1 MTRFYDIDAANAAV
15 PELDG
20 ILRVLAEQRA
30 ELVRLR
36 DEVLARGSG
45 GGDGAP
51 TAIAERPSRRSD
63 GARPVDD
70 LRLTRLRMQGLIDQM
85 AAGVARIDALGLTL
99 RDIEH
104 GLVDFPALVAG
115 RQVWLCWQRG
125 ETSIGFWHSLD
136 SGFSAG
142 GRWPSWHDRALAVVV
157 GRGRAGKGVP
167 AAPRGRTV
175 GGPRG
180 RPGGLRARRL
190 LRGPRAAGAGLDGHA
205 PTSPSGPC
213 CRA

>member
-1 MTRFYDIDAANAAV
+1 MTRFYDLDDANATV
-15 PELDG
+15 GELDG
-20 ILRVLAEQRA
+20 ILAVLAEQRA

-51 TAIAERPSRRSD
+51 TAVAERPSGD
-63 GARPVDD
+63 GEEPFVDD

-104 GLVDFPALVAG
+104 GLVDFPALVSG

-125 ETSIGFWHSLD
+125 ETAIGWWHGLD
-136 SGFSAG
+136 SGFS
-142 GRWPSWHDRALAVVV
+142 GRRPLAEL
-157 GRGRAGKGVP
+157 
-167 AAPRGRTV
+167 T
-175 GGPRG
+175 
-180 RPGGLRARRL
+180 
-190 LRGPRAAGAGLDGHA
+190 
-205 PTSPSGPC
+205 
-213 CRA
+213 

>member
-20 ILRVLAEQRA
+20 IVGVLAEQRA

-36 DEVLARGSG
+36 DEVLAAGSSA
-45 GGDGAP
+45 GDGAT
-51 TAIAERPSRRSD
+51 TAVADRSSRPAAD
-63 GARPVDD
+63 PPIVDD

-85 AAGVARIDALGLTL
+85 AAGVARIDGLGLTL

-125 ETSIGFWHSLD
+125 EPAIGFWHDLET
-136 SGFSAG
+136 GFS
-142 GRWPSWHDRALAVVV
+142 GRRPLAEL
-157 GRGRAGKGVP
+157 A
-167 AAPRGRTV
+167 
-175 GGPRG
+175 
-180 RPGGLRARRL
+180 
-190 LRGPRAAGAGLDGHA
+190 
-205 PTSPSGPC
+205 
-213 CRA
+213 